1 MKFEDS
7 VLRTLKNY
15 QIKPARTRVEI
26 NDKTVKVIFNIK
38 EASYERSLKGGK
50 TRIIEKR
57 NHPKHGNIYAPYTI
71 RNAEGYDD
79 MKPLT
84 EFERDVLS
92 VCISECCNG
101 TYFIT
106 PAIIFRALVG
116 KVGEVGVVPS
126 KDQKAAIVHA
136 VEKLQK
142 TKFNKIF
149 AEAYDLLNYKTNGV
163 TIGEDPLLP
172 SKIAP
177 AKINGQPYEVIFF
190 NRESPLFFHAN
201 IKNQIV
207 RYDAHLLDVPNMNN
221 TPRIISIKNYIMR
234 RICEIKLHKQ
244 LTPALRFDT
253 IFKNCRIDNLDRK
266 SKSNARNIIFRFFEH
281 LKQHGVID
289 SYEVNKNK
297 MGNVYHSISFT
308 YSSPN
313 KSVVQTNSA
322 QNSGLNDS
330 NSQNSA
336 QNAPFFNLQKPDY
349 NISFSNRNNSST
361 TYKDSSTI
369 YNNHSTKKKKK
380 RSKKSKK

>member
-116 KVGEVGVVPS
+116 KVGEVGVTPS

-253 IFKNCRIDNLDRK
+253 IIAVSITLTANLNPMLVTLF
-266 SKSNARNIIFRFFEH
+266 SVS
-281 LKQHGVID
+281 
-289 SYEVNKNK
+289 S
-297 MGNVYHSISFT
+297 SISSNMALLT
-308 YSSPN
+308 LT
-313 KSVVQTNSA
+313 KSTKIRWA
-322 QNSGLNDS
+322 T
-330 NSQNSA
+330 
-336 QNAPFFNLQKPDY
+336 
-349 NISFSNRNNSST
+349 ST
-361 TYKDSSTI
+361 TLFLSLIPAPINLLFKQI
-369 YNNHSTKKKKK
+369 LLKI
-380 RSKKSKK
+380 RV

>member
-149 AEAYDLLNYKTNGV
+149 AEAYDLLKPLEKT
-163 TIGEDPLLP
+163 LCSLP
-172 SKIAP
+172 KSLPPKSTG
-177 AKINGQPYEVIFF
+177 NLT
-190 NRESPLFFHAN
+190 RLFSLPENHRSFS
-201 IKNQIV
+201 
-207 RYDAHLLDVPNMNN
+207 
-221 TPRIISIKNYIMR
+221 TPTLK
-234 RICEIKLHKQ
+234 IKLFATM
-244 LTPALRFDT
+244 L
-253 IFKNCRIDNLDRK
+253 
-266 SKSNARNIIFRFFEH
+266 
-281 LKQHGVID
+281 
-289 SYEVNKNK
+289 
-297 MGNVYHSISFT
+297 ISWT
-308 YSSPN
+308 SP
-313 KSVVQTNSA
+313 
-322 QNSGLNDS
+322 
-330 NSQNSA
+330 
-336 QNAPFFNLQKPDY
+336 
-349 NISFSNRNNSST
+349 I
-361 TYKDSSTI
+361 
-369 YNNHSTKKKKK
+369 
-380 RSKKSKK
+380 